1 MNELEWLRNTY
12 EHIWL
17 TIRLN
22 NNTAIEKKDEL
33 KYIEEMNNK
42 NLVHKENKKIIE
54 SRCIESWRTA
64 YDADSNAGH

>member
-17 TIRLN
+17 TISLS
-22 NNTAIEKKDEL
+22 NNTA
-33 KYIEEMNNK
+33 IEEMNNK
-42 NLVHKENKKIIE
+42 NLVHKENKKVIE
-54 SRCIESWRTA
+54 SRCIESWRTT

>member
-1 MNELEWLRNTY
+1 MNELELSRNTY

-22 NNTAIEKKDEL
+22 NNTT
-33 KYIEEMNNK
+33 IEEMNNK

-54 SRCIESWRTA
+54 SRCIENWRTA